1 MTNINEITIF
11 DEIVSCGILEEDS
24 IVNFGAGHAEGKFIE
39 TLREYNDS
47 FLEGQVIGVDGNPS
61 RIKSL
66 TKKFK
71 QDNVILVENTVQD
84 YLEFQPV
91 IRDWVVITG
100 IFDNNLY
107 GNQQYDFVTS
117 IVDSSM
123 GISNKG
129 VIFTIQENISE
140 EFRYAMIY
148 FFTNFSTNYQRF
160 TVKKFNDGNYIFCIF
175 K

>member
-1 MTNINEITIF
+1 MTNTDEITIF
-11 DEIVSCGILEEDS
+11 DEIVNCGILEEDS
-24 IVNFGAGHAEGKFIE
+24 IVNFGAGHSNGKFIE
-39 TLREYNDS
+39 TIRDYNES
-47 FLEGQVIGVDGNPS
+47 FGENQVIGVDVSSS

-71 QDNVILVENTVQD
+71 QDNVVFVENSVQD
-84 YLEFQPV
+84 YLESQPV

-117 IVDSSM
+117 IVESSIR
-123 GISNKG
+123 ISNKG
-129 VIFTIQENISE
+129 VVFTIQENISE
-140 EFRYAMIY
+140 DFKYAMIY
-148 FFTNFSTNYQRF
+148 FFTNFSNSYQRF
-160 TVKKFNDGNYIFCIF
+160 TVKKFNDGNYIFCIL